1 MTTKNMPVQPEVIV
15 FKEVLMQYPAQ
26 QELMV
31 IFQITNPHRNVKLVL
46 KAIIVEREVSLE
58 QFVLKDIFVVEVVQN
73 LKFVKLGIIV
83 LQKHRKE

>member
-1 MTTKNMPVQPEVIV
+1 MPVQPEVIV

-26 QELMV
+26 QGLMV